1 MLPFAKVSGEAGIS
15 WHRGESKL
23 RGPLSWGY
31 PGVFICKWAPNCT
44 SDYVWSWFVLYRTSF
59 SEGNEPGWPVYLTH
73 VYKRALC
80 AEGDILHPS
89 NLYFC
94 ASGIGVREPIVS
106 VFLGYGVKEYEK
118 IDGPWVMECEKMVG
132 SRVKECEKIVGPWVM
147 ECEKI
152 VGPRVK
158 KHANSF

>member
-1 MLPFAKVSGEAGIS
+1 MS
-15 WHRGESKL
+15 
-23 RGPLSWGY
+23 
-31 PGVFICKWAPNCT
+31 
-44 SDYVWSWFVLYRTSF
+44 
-59 SEGNEPGWPVYLTH
+59 
-73 VYKRALC
+73 YKRALC
-80 AEGDILHPS
+80 AEGDILPPS

-118 IDGPWVMECEKMVG
+118 IDGPRVMECEKMVG
-132 SRVKECEKIVGPWVM
+132 SRVKESEKIVGPWVM
-147 ECEKI
+147 ECEKIDGPKAMEFEKI